1 MLLPPCSK
9 KLYKWGRKCVQN
21 CIKSIKYCSGRKDEK
36 TTKKNT
42 KNNTNCI
49 KKHPPRVSHER
60 GFRILKCIRVG
71 FRARWAPRPLH
82 TAPRHLQTTIFCSFA
97 CHLVWFVVD
106 SWCILSKKSSQCD
119 CSLVCVRECIFSI
132 KHGNIGNE
140 TNKWVGTRPTFL
152 ARWRGCRRQLDK
164 IPISLC

>member
-1 MLLPPCSK
+1 M
-9 KLYKWGRKCVQN
+9 
-21 CIKSIKYCSGRKDEK
+21 
-36 TTKKNT
+36 
-42 KNNTNCI
+42 
-49 KKHPPRVSHER
+49 SHER

-106 SWCILSKKSSQCD
+106 SWCILSKKRSQCD

-132 KHGNIGNE
+132 THGNIGNE

-152 ARWRGCRRQLDK
+152 ARWRGCRRQLDIK
-164 IPISLC
+164 IYRWNLICKQQNRQNSFQHHFQQKMVGKPFTNFENLQIARF